1 MLDFEDRLRYEY
13 KQLIYRHTKLL
24 EFIDLLIKENFID
37 DPSDKIP
44 SNLRILNQNKRGEYL
59 SLMNKQGYYMKE
71 YLNTLENRMNLLGI
85 NILDTND
92 ENKEIFEREYELKFN

>member
-1 MLDFEDRLRYEY
+1 MLDFEDRLKYEY
-13 KQLIYRHTKLL
+13 KQLSYKYTKLL
-24 EFIDLLIKENFID
+24 EFINLLIKENFIN

-44 SNLRILNQNKRGEYL
+44 NNLRILTCNKRGEYL

-85 NILDTND
+85 NILDD
-92 ENKEIFEREYELKFN
+92 DKEIFKREYKLKFN

>member
-1 MLDFEDRLRYEY
+1 MLDFENRLKEEY

-44 SNLRILNQNKRGEYL
+44 NNLRILNRSKRGEYL
-59 SLMNKQGYYMKE
+59 SLMNKQGYYMKQ
-71 YLNTLENRMNLLGI
+71 YLNMLEDRMGLLGI
-85 NILDTND
+85 NILDTNKD
-92 ENKEIFEREYELKFN
+92 KENFKREYELKLN